1 MAKSKVFAL
10 HLGLSITYIL
20 IKTKNLSESW
30 EKINRIMSEKEA
42 WNWKF
47 SRGLPIRMT
56 HKRCLPWKVHSKTWT
71 VVFRIMK
78 LEIFKE
84 ITHSYDPQEM
94 FAMKSSLKN
103 LTYGFPNLTAKN
115 ILENWPMIL
124 HNTRLIPLD
133 SQTTLPLDFY
143 HDFRSSCWNLQTL
156 QPQPIT
162 GGKGGGGVWVSL
174 SLNHSSKCFQHYSWR
189 FFLLKIFLK

>member
-1 MAKSKVFAL
+1 
-10 HLGLSITYIL
+10 
-20 IKTKNLSESW
+20 
-30 EKINRIMSEKEA
+30 
-42 WNWKF
+42 
-47 SRGLPIRMT
+47 
-56 HKRCLPWKVHSKTWT
+56 
-71 VVFRIMK
+71 MK

-84 ITHSYDPQEM
+84 ITHSYDTQEM

-103 LTYGFPNLTAKN
+103 LTHGFPNLTAKN

-133 SQTTLPLDFY
+133 SQTTFPLDFY

-162 GGKGGGGVWVSL
+162 GGKGGGVFEY
-174 SLNHSSKCFQHYSWR
+174 HSHSITPQNVFSITHDVFSSWKY
-189 FFLLKIFLK
+189 F